1 MYHPAIFELLVK
13 EREREL
19 MNLIKNE
26 QMIREIKRAKPEKP
40 RFRERICIRFAEFLI
55 SVGSK
60 IKQRYKPVICPCA
73 ETLEK

>member
-1 MYHPAIFELLVK
+1 MYHPTILELRVK

-55 SVGSK
+55 STGSK
-60 IKQRYKPVICPCA
+60 IKQRYRPIIYPCA
-73 ETLEK
+73 ETMEK